1 MWVACWNCGQDIWL
15 ETQKTCRNCDAPAH
29 RCADCVN
36 YDSAGPTCQALN
48 IDLNANE
55 AVAPSRLSLSLSCT
69 AYEISQAALNA
80 GHAHVGEPHHPVA
93 NPSAAKPAAAPSSAP
108 PARPVP
114 REPVLAADDKDLIT
128 IRREPALKHPA
139 HPVIIA
145 HRGESSGAPE
155 NTIPAIEGALASGA
169 SGIEFDI
176 HLTQDG
182 IPVVIHDAAVDRCS
196 NGKGLVTQ
204 MTLDQIK
211 ALDAGSWFAEPYQ
224 GERIPTLD
232 EAIAAIPPPTFMVLH
247 LRDHENESD
256 RCERAVVDA
265 IARHDSRKRTV
276 ITHHTRH
283 GLQRLREMDPKL
295 RLCWIPYGAEPG
307 DEYVD
312 DAYYMGCRFLQP
324 KISDVTESFVKY
336 AHEKDMWINVF
347 WADEIE
353 DMERMIAL
361 KVDGIITNYPR
372 RLKELLKG

>member
-1 MWVACWNCGQDIWL
+1 MWIACWNCGQDIWL

-36 YDSAGPTCQALN
+36 YDSAGPTCQALS

-55 AVAPSRLSLSLSCT
+55 AVAPSRLALSLSCT
-69 AYEISQAALNA
+69 AYEISQAALRA
-80 GHAHVGEPHHPVA
+80 GNAHVGEPHHP
-93 NPSAAKPAAAPSSAP
+93 AAKPVPAAAPAPSSAP
-108 PARPVP
+108 PAKSVP
-114 REPVLAADDKDLIT
+114 HETLQAADDKNLIT
-128 IRREPALKHPA
+128 IRREPALKRPA

-155 NTIPAIEGALASGA
+155 NTISAIEGALASGA
-169 SGIEFDI
+169 SGIELDI

-182 IPVVIHDAAVDRCS
+182 VPVVIHDAAVDRCS
-196 NGKGLVTQ
+196 NGKGLVAQ
-204 MTLDQIK
+204 MTLDQVK

-232 EAIAAIPPPTFMVLH
+232 EAIAAIRPPTFMVLH
-247 LRDHENESD
+247 LRDHENSTD
-256 RCERAVVDA
+256 RCERALVDA
-265 IARHDSRKRTV
+265 IERHDSRKRTV

-283 GLQRLREMDPKL
+283 GLQRFRDMDPKL

-307 DEYVD
+307 EEYVD

-324 KISDVTESFVKY
+324 KIADVTESFVKY

-347 WADEIE
+347 WADEIA